1 MKTID
6 SLRQLIPGLAGLISV
21 ITMTSCQTT
30 STPPDATRVAMSSAA
45 AKWVMVSSQPPT
57 YYPRGVPA
65 DCPTD
70 HWSGEW
76 VITGDERGTR
86 YFIPLHGLDGKRQAL
101 VHDALAARSPRKLAQ
116 IADEERATRLKTI
129 KYSPVL
135 VPMNLLL
142 AMGGASSGVDEAM
155 LERAVEEIKE
165 TWREADST
173 PAPRGFQVASN

>member
-65 DCPTD
+65 DFPTD

-86 YFIPLHGLDGKRQAL
+86 YFIPIQGLEKTSRQDFVTDAQSRWSEKKR
-101 VHDALAARSPRKLAQ
+101 ARIVAEDREIRDKRIIQ
-116 IADEERATRLKTI
+116 TVVFT
-129 KYSPVL
+129 PVT
-135 VPMNLLL
+135 VVGFGLLGL
-142 AMGGASSGVDEAM
+142 SGVPF
-155 LERAVEEIKE
+155 
-165 TWREADST
+165 T
-173 PAPRGFQVASN
+173 GYH